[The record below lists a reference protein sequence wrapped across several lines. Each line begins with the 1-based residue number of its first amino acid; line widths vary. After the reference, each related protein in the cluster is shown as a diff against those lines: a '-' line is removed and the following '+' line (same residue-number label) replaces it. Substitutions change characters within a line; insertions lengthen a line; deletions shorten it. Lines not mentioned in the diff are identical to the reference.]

1 MGGAGD
7 APWSIAWHK
16 GQLPK
21 ATLLGSGRKLRAWI
35 DKGRLEIEGL
45 KPGQHIE
52 ANGMA
57 VVKVAFR

>member
-21 ATLLGSGRKLRAWI
+21 ATLLGSGRKLRARI

-45 KPGQHIE
+45 ESWQHVE
-52 ANGMA
+52 TNGMA
-57 VVKVAFR
+57 VVKLTL